1 MEKNLATIIK
11 IASGLLAAGVLW
23 GTLNSRINA
32 LEEQLR
38 DQKDLAERLARIEE
52 KVIFISENI
61 KK

>member
-1 MEKNLATIIK
+1 MEKHLATIIK
-11 IASGLLAAGVLW
+11 IAGGLLAAGVLW

-38 DQKDLAERLARIEE
+38 EQKDLAERLARIEE

>member
-1 MEKNLATIIK
+1 MEKNLATIAK
-11 IASGLLAAGVLW
+11 IAGGLLAAGVLW
-23 GTLNSRINA
+23 GSLNSRINS

>member
-1 MEKNLATIIK
+1 MEKNLATIFK
-11 IASGLLAAGVLW
+11 IAGALLAAGVLW
-23 GTLNSRINA
+23 GSLNSRINS

>member
-1 MEKNLATIIK
+1 MEKHLGTIIK
-11 IASGLLAAGVLW
+11 IASGVLALGVLW

>member
-1 MEKNLATIIK
+1 MEKHLGTIIK
-11 IASGLLAAGVLW
+11 IASAVLALGVLW

>member
-1 MEKNLATIIK
+1 MEKHLATIIK
-11 IASGLLAAGVLW
+11 VVSGLVAVGIVW
-23 GTLNSRINA
+23 GSLNTRINT
-32 LEEQLR
+32 LEEQIR

>member
-1 MEKNLATIIK
+1 MEKHLGTIIK
-11 IASGLLAAGVLW
+11 IASGVLAAGVLW

>member
-1 MEKNLATIIK
+1 MEKHLGTIIK
-11 IASGLLAAGVLW
+11 IASGVLALGVLW

-32 LEEQLR
+32 LEEQIR

>member
-1 MEKNLATIIK
+1 MEKHLGTIIK
-11 IASGLLAAGVLW
+11 VASGVLALGVLW

-32 LEEQLR
+32 LEEQIR

-61 KK
+61 KN

>member
-1 MEKNLATIIK
+1 MEKHLGTIIK
-11 IASGLLAAGVLW
+11 VASGVLALGVLW

-32 LEEQLR
+32 LEIQLR

-61 KK
+61 KN

>member
-1 MEKNLATIIK
+1 MEKHLTTIIK
-11 IASGLLAAGVLW
+11 VAGGLLAAGVLW

>member
-1 MEKNLATIIK
+1 MEKHLGTIIK
-11 IASGLLAAGVLW
+11 VASGILALGVLW

-32 LEEQLR
+32 LEIQLR

-61 KK
+61 KN

>member
-1 MEKNLATIIK
+1 MEKNLATIAK
-11 IASGLLAAGVLW
+11 IASGLLAVGILW
-23 GTLNSRINA
+23 GTLNARINA